1 MAVVAGACDV
11 VVAVV
16 VVKGVVVS
24 FIGVSVV
31 IVGGFEVTNDEKSPL
46 KRLAKKAMLNTG
58 AILSKNLSSTSSILL
73 LKLSSE

>member
-16 VVKGVVVS
+16 VVTAAVES
-24 FIGVSVV
+24 IIGDSVV
-31 IVGGFEVTNDEKSPL
+31 TIGGFEVTNDEKSPL

-58 AILSKNLSSTSSILL
+58 AMLSKYLSSTSSIL
-73 LKLSSE
+73 

>member
-16 VVKGVVVS
+16 VVTAVVES
-24 FIGVSVV
+24 IIGDSVV
-31 IVGGFEVTNDEKSPL
+31 TIGGFEVTNDEKSPL

-58 AILSKNLSSTSSILL
+58 AMLSKYLSSTSSIL
-73 LKLSSE
+73 

>member
-16 VVKGVVVS
+16 VVTAVVES
-24 FIGVSVV
+24 IIGDSVV
-31 IVGGFEVTNDEKSPL
+31 TIGGFEVTNDEKSPL

-58 AILSKNLSSTSSILL
+58 AILSKNLSSTSSIL
-73 LKLSSE
+73 

>member
-16 VVKGVVVS
+16 VVKAVVVS

-31 IVGGFEVTNDEKSPL
+31 TVGGFEVTNDEKSPL

-58 AILSKNLSSTSSILL
+58 AMLSKYLSSTSSIL
-73 LKLSSE
+73 